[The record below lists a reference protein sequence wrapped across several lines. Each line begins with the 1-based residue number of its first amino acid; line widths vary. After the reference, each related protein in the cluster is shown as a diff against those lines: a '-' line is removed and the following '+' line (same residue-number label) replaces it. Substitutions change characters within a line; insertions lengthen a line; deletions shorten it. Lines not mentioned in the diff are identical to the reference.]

1 MFSSEDVYNDIGTD
15 DCWTQRFGSLGFTSG
30 RAHAGCT
37 GVNRE
42 LPSTWKVQVQVS
54 IAGWKLITFLSV
66 SIGHASTNDGFFHLL
81 YHFTRHKETKK
92 QEYYKYE

>member
-1 MFSSEDVYNDIGTD
+1 MFSSEDIYNDIGTD
-15 DCWTQRFGSLGFTSG
+15 DYWTQRFGSLGFTSG

-54 IAGWKLITFLSV
+54 IAGWKLVDS
-66 SIGHASTNDGFFHLL
+66 SICHDCHVTLL
-81 YHFTRHKETKK
+81 EQKQ
-92 QEYYKYE
+92 QEYYKYEYE